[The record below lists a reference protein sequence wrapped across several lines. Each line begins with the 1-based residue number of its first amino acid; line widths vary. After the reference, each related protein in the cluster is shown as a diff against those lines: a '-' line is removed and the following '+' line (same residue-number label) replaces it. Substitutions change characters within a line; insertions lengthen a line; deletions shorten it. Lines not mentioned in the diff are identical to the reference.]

1 MFFHFNIR
9 LLNLIPLEVWGDTIY
24 KSHLKGLVMTT
35 RVHCY
40 SFMEKIT
47 KMIIVGVSLVSLQAD
62 ELSLSAL
69 ADDANVKWGACP
81 AFLGKGCEM
90 AVIHGDPAK
99 PNSDIFFKVPENFKI
114 PLHWHTSAERMV
126 LVKGKM
132 DVTYHKENTNT
143 LSEGEYAYGPAKK
156 VHKAY
161 CHKGSECVLFIA
173 FEEPIDAHE
182 VK

>member
-1 MFFHFNIR
+1 MKS
-9 LLNLIPLEVWGDTIY
+9 LEYCFSWVG
-24 KSHLKGLVMTT
+24 KLSQVVMIGAT
-35 RVHCY
+35 V
-40 SFMEKIT
+40 I
-47 KMIIVGVSLVSLQAD
+47 SLQAD

-69 ADDANVKWGACP
+69 ADDPNVKWGGCP

-99 PNSDIFFKVPENFKI
+99 PNSDIFFKVPANFKI

-143 LSEGEYAYGPAKK
+143 LTKGEYAYGPAKK

-173 FEEPIDAHE
+173 FEEPIDAYE

>member
-1 MFFHFNIR
+1 MKS
-9 LLNLIPLEVWGDTIY
+9 LEYCFSWVG
-24 KSHLKGLVMTT
+24 KLSQVVMIGAT
-35 RVHCY
+35 V
-40 SFMEKIT
+40 I
-47 KMIIVGVSLVSLQAD
+47 SLQAD
-62 ELSLSAL
+62 ELSLSSL
-69 ADDANVKWGACP
+69 ADDDGIKWGACP

-99 PNSDIFFKVPENFKI
+99 PNSDIFFKVPEDFKI

-132 DVTYHKENTNT
+132 DVTYDKEKTNT
-143 LSEGEYAYGPAKK
+143 LTEGEYAYGPAKK

-161 CHKGSECVLFIA
+161 CYKGSECILFIA
-173 FEEPIDAHE
+173 FEEPIDAHA